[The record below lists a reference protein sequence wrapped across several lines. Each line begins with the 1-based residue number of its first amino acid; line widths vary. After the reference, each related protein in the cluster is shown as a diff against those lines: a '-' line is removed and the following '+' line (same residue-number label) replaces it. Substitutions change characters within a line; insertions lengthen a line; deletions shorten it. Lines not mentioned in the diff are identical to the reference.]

1 MLFSAYI
8 TCTKKGDKTMKK
20 LIALCLTIMLV
31 LVAVPVIGATA
42 ADSGEFVVSTTEAGR
57 GETVNVTVSIK
68 NNPGIVSAKVKVAY
82 DADVLELTDKAEGAF
97 AGVAYGPTTNNPF
110 VVNWVDSIHPN
121 NTTNGALVTLTF
133 KVKDGAAFGQSPITL
148 TFDPDDVF
156 DSNDANVTFT
166 STNGSI
172 NVVCVHDGGKA
183 DCSNKAICDIC
194 GEPYGEFGDHAYTE
208 KVDDKYLKSAATCTS
223 KAVYYKSCSVCG
235 TAGTETF
242 ENGEVLPHAYIE
254 KVDAKYLK
262 SAATCVTKAVYYK
275 SCSVCGEKGTETFEN
290 GEVDT
295 NNHVG
300 ETEVID
306 KVDPTCTEKGYTGDT
321 ICKDCKKVLTEG
333 SVIDA
338 LGHNVAKW
346 TTTKEATTEESGI
359 KEGECT
365 VCKEKIVI
373 ETGKK
378 VTEIKNENATVEAVG
393 DTVLDESTVL
403 VTENV
408 SEKLDNSE
416 KADMQK
422 KVEELKFSVENIK
435 LAEIFDISLFLR
447 NDTIQDSEIEPEGT
461 IRVTIE
467 IPANLFENFNNV
479 KLLHFLDDG
488 SVEEVVYTLN
498 GTKATF
504 ETNSLSYFAF
514 VGTPVEENNNNNN
527 NNNNSNSSNNNKTED
542 KGTTENTNNKETS
555 PATASDIN
563 MILASSIAVIALAAL
578 CVTTVI
584 YKKRK
589 VR

>member
-1 MLFSAYI
+1 
-8 TCTKKGDKTMKK
+8 MKK

-31 LVAVPVIGATA
+31 LVAVPVIGAA
-42 ADSGEFVVSTTEAGR
+42 ATDPGEFVVSTAEAHR

-82 DADVLELTDKAEGAF
+82 DTNVLELTDKAEGAF
-97 AGVAYGPTTNNPF
+97 AGVTYGPVGSPF
-110 VVNWVDSIHPN
+110 TVNWVDTIHGLN
-121 NTTNGALVTLTF
+121 NTNGVLATLTF
-133 KVKDGAAFGQSPITL
+133 KVKDAAAFGQSAITL
-148 TFDPDDVF
+148 TFDPNDVF
-156 DSNDANVTFT
+156 DLNYDNVAFT
-166 STNGSI
+166 STNGAV
-172 NVVCVHDGGKA
+172 NVVCVHEGGKA
-183 DCSNKAICDIC
+183 DCSNKAVCDIC
-194 GEPYGEFGDHAYTE
+194 GETYGEFGEHNYIENVTKD
-208 KVDDKYLKSAATCTS
+208 YLKSEATCTS

-235 TAGTETF
+235 IKGTETF
-242 ENGEVLPHAYIE
+242 ETGELLPHAFIE

-262 SAATCVTKAVYYK
+262 SEATCKDKAVYYK
-275 SCSVCGEKGTETFEN
+275 SCSVCGTMGIETFET
-290 GEVDT
+290 EVDA

-321 ICKDCKKVLTEG
+321 ICKDCGKVLTEG
-333 SVIDA
+333 SYIDA

-346 TTTKEATTEESGI
+346 TTTKEATAEESGI

-408 SEKLDNSE
+408 GEKLDNSA

-422 KVEELKFSVENIK
+422 KVEELKLSVENIK

-447 NDTIQDSEIEPEGT
+447 NDNIQDSEIEPEGT

-467 IPANLFENFNNV
+467 VPANLFEDFTNV
-479 KLLHFLDDG
+479 KLIHFLDDG
-488 SVEEVVYTLN
+488 SIEEVIYTLN

-504 ETNSLSYFAF
+504 ETDSLSYFAF
-514 VGTPVEENNNNNN
+514 VGTPVEDNSSNNNNN
-527 NNNNSNSSNNNKTED
+527 NNNNSNSSSNNKTED

-555 PATASDIN
+555 PVTASDVD